1 MKEPFEIWWE
11 ENMGGFGV
19 STELKNLLSKAFTGG
34 MEASSGMKSV
44 PIRKMSLPALE
55 RHIAMAG
62 LDTHKVG
69 EPEIIAV
76 WPMPPSMAVDEAL
89 RHIPPPVEKPKSFM
103 GDIRWGDP
111 VPIVPST
118 TTYDPS
124 SDTWHTR
131 TVGDG
136 SHYVG
141 GGGGSGGGLGVG
153 FGGGVLTTSTVGAE
167 VWNTAETYADMSRE
181 EREREMAVIADMLK
195 KKIDESVLEKFGAS
209 VGMTTGGMT
218 TGLIPPKHLYDHRD
232 FVTSMSHPKKILTDE
247 QRKTLAMKKKEMS
260 DHINKLAKK
269 HKARK

>member
-11 ENMGGFGV
+11 ENMVGFGV
-19 STELKNLLSKAFTGG
+19 SDELRKLLAKAFTGG

-76 WPMPPSMAVDEAL
+76 WPMPPSMAVGEAL
-89 RHIPPPVEKPKSFM
+89 LHIPPPVEKPKSFM

-111 VPIVPST
+111 VRDVPST

-124 SDTWHTR
+124 SDTWKTR
-131 TVGDG
+131 TG
-136 SHYVG
+136 SSVR
-141 GGGGSGGGLGVG
+141 
-153 FGGGVLTTSTVGAE
+153 TVGAE
-167 VWNTAETYADMSRE
+167 VWHTAETYADMSRE

-195 KKIDESVLEKFGAS
+195 KK
-209 VGMTTGGMT
+209 
-218 TGLIPPKHLYDHRD
+218 
-232 FVTSMSHPKKILTDE
+232 
-247 QRKTLAMKKKEMS
+247 
-260 DHINKLAKK
+260 N
-269 HKARK
+269 